1 MDTLIQTEFLARAG
15 RGHAPGTLNI
25 DLASNVDYNRYLFA
39 KSSAALNKSL
49 LDFPEHARLGAHSP
63 AFGGTSLC
71 RAERSECL
79 VRLAP

>member
-1 MDTLIQTEFLARAG
+1 M
-15 RGHAPGTLNI
+15 LNI
-25 DLASNVDYNRYLFA
+25 NPASNVDYNRYLFA
-39 KSSAALNKSL
+39 KSRAALNKSI
-49 LDFPEHARLGAHSP
+49 LDFPKQARFGANSP